1 MHCQLKNKALVPNK
15 KGGVYEM
22 VVTQKEKDLIE
33 AIRVFNKS
41 KVKELEDYVNQLF
54 AEMMED

>member
-1 MHCQLKNKALVPNK
+1 
-15 KGGVYEM
+15 M

-41 KVKELEDYVNQLF
+41 NVKELEDYINQLF
-54 AEMMED
+54 ADLMEH